1 MVGGI
6 HESALR
12 AGGFRQRVVRPDSK
26 QIFFNCIW
34 FYSPKRMPALFRGLN
49 QPVSIR

>member
-26 QIFFNCIW
+26 QIFLTVF
-34 FYSPKRMPALFRGLN
+34 G
-49 QPVSIR
+49 SIRQNGCLHYFAA